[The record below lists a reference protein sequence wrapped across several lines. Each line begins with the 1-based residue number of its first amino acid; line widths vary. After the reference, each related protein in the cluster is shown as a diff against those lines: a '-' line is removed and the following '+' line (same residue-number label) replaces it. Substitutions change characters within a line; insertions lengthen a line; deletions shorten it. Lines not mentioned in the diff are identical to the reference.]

1 MRLSFS
7 RLDLLLVGM
16 TLIWGANY
24 SIAKAAV
31 RELPPSAFNAARML
45 IAAGVC
51 ASLVVREGGLPA
63 LRRLDRADWARVAAL
78 AVVGHAIYQSLFI
91 GGLARTSASSAALIF
106 GGTPALVALASAW
119 LGHERVSASR
129 WAGVALSML
138 GVYLVVG
145 HGKDPSASLAGDAL
159 IVAAMIC
166 WTLYTVGSRPL
177 LDRHSPVLVTA
188 LGIVFGTALYAAAAL
203 PTVLAV
209 DWSAVK
215 PAVWGAI
222 LYSAV
227 FSMVIAYLIWYVAVQ
242 RVGSSRTSIYN
253 NVTPIVA
260 MLVAA
265 LSLGEPITV
274 AKALGAAAVLGG
286 VAVTRLEF
294 GAPSEG

>member
-24 SIAKAAV
+24 SVVKAAL
-31 RELPPSAFNAARML
+31 REVPPSAFNAARML
-45 IAAGVC
+45 IAAAVC
-51 ASLVVREGGLPA
+51 AGLVAREGGLPA
-63 LRRLDRADWARVAAL
+63 LRRFDRADWLRVAGIAI
-78 AVVGHAIYQSLFI
+78 VGHAIYQSLFI

-145 HGKDPSASLAGDAL
+145 HGKDPGASLAGNAL
-159 IVAAMIC
+159 VVAAMIC
-166 WTLYTVGSRPL
+166 WTMYTVASRPL

-188 LGIVFGTALYAAAAL
+188 LGIVFGAVLYATAAL
-203 PTVLAV
+203 PVVLSV
-209 DWSAVK
+209 SWSAVR

-260 MLVAA
+260 MAVAA
-265 LSLGEPITV
+265 FSLGEPITI

-286 VAVTRLEF
+286 VAITRLEF
-294 GAPSEG
+294 GTPSES

>member
-24 SIAKAAV
+24 SIAKAAL
-31 RELPPSAFNAARML
+31 RELPPSAFNATRML
-45 IAAGVC
+45 IAAVVC
-51 ASLVVREGGLPA
+51 AGLVAREGGLPA
-63 LRRLDRADWARVAAL
+63 LRRFDRADWLRVIAIAI
-78 AVVGHAIYQSLFI
+78 VGHAIYQSLFI
-91 GGLARTSASSAALIF
+91 GGLAATSASSAALIF

-145 HGKDPSASLAGDAL
+145 HSADPGASLWGDGL
-159 IVAAMIC
+159 ILAAMIC

-177 LDRHSPVLVTA
+177 LDRHSPILVTA
-188 LGIVFGTALYAAAAL
+188 LGIVLGAVLYATAAL
-203 PTVLAV
+203 PILVSVEWSTVR
-209 DWSAVK
+209 

-227 FSMVIAYLIWYVAVQ
+227 FSMVVAYLIWYVAVQ

-260 MLVAA
+260 MAVAA
-265 LSLGEPITV
+265 VTLGEPITV
-274 AKALGAAAVLGG
+274 VKALGAAAVLGG